1 MFADLHIYFGLAD
14 FHIYLGVA
22 LAGLVSFLS
31 PCVLPLVPP
40 YLGYIGGTTFDQLTG
55 EDEIDREV
63 WHRVVIA
70 ACVFVLGF
78 TTVFVG
84 LGATAS
90 ALGQLMQSYRA
101 ELGTLA
107 GAVIILFGLHF
118 LGVLRI
124 PLLYKHARFEAGGTD
139 ASLLGAYVMGLAF
152 AFGWTPCIGPIL
164 ATVLTLAAQ
173 ENSLGAGISMLFVYS
188 LGLGIPF
195 ILAAVAIRPF
205 LGFMG
210 RFKKYFGVMEK
221 VMGLLLVLTGLL
233 FLFGAQNW
241 LGQWMLETF
250 PGLSGIEAWL
260 TPENLKSDI
269 LKKSGG

>member
-1 MFADLHIYFGLAD
+1 MKR
-14 FHIYLGVA
+14 LGSFV
-22 LAGLVSFLS
+22 LAGL
-31 PCVLPLVPP
+31 
-40 YLGYIGGTTFDQLTG
+40 G
-55 EDEIDREV
+55 
-63 WHRVVIA
+63 
-70 ACVFVLGF
+70 
-78 TTVFVG
+78 
-84 LGATAS
+84 
-90 ALGQLMQSYRA
+90 
-101 ELGTLA
+101 
-107 GAVIILFGLHF
+107 
-118 LGVLRI
+118 
-124 PLLYKHARFEAGGTD
+124 
-139 ASLLGAYVMGLAF
+139 VMGLAF